1 MATLTHESQQ
11 LLAEY
16 YRIMMGDPA
25 SFLATHERAAELRP
39 EVERIED
46 EWIAYE
52 ESFVDLAQ
60 LPDNPKDFL
69 SWYVA
74 QERQINKDIAPFID
88 FLKKQASVAQVA
100 YYICMEELIDG
111 SFDDLVALVQ
121 VGMPVGCKMTAA
133 ENYWDELGNGDFARV
148 HTTMFRTSSGYLR
161 ERLAEQGIRIAA
173 PPTEC
178 LMNGNVLLMWAL
190 RRRYALRLI
199 GAMGLVEGSAPK
211 RFHATTVAMERLRLP
226 EEVIAYHRAHIAID
240 SHHSKEWLE
249 SVLSHYA
256 TLGPEAIREIAIG
269 VAIRYR
275 VAIAY
280 YDFMQ
285 RSMLNLGA
293 HASVAA

>member
-1 MATLTHESQQ
+1 MATTTHESQQ

-25 SFLATHERAAELRP
+25 TFLSTHERAAQLRP
-39 EVERIED
+39 QVERIED
-46 EWIAYE
+46 AWLAFE
-52 ESFVDLAQ
+52 ESFVDTRQ

-88 FLKKQASVAQVA
+88 FMKKQATLAHVA

-121 VGMPVGCKMTAA
+121 VGMPVDCKMTAA
-133 ENYWDELGNGDFARV
+133 ENYWDELGNGDFERV
-148 HTTMFRTSSGYLR
+148 HTTMFRTSSSYLR
-161 ERLAEQGIRIAA
+161 KRLEDEGIRIGT
-173 PPTEC
+173 PPMEC
-178 LMNGNVLLMWAL
+178 LMNGNILLMWAL
-190 RRRYALRLI
+190 RRQYALRLI

-226 EEVIAYHRAHIAID
+226 EEVIAYHRAHIGID
-240 SHHSKEWLE
+240 SNHSKQWLE

-256 TLGPEAIREIAIG
+256 TLGPGAIREIAMG

-275 VAIAY
+275 IAIAY

-285 RSMLNLGA
+285 RSMLSLNQ